1 MTKDENQ
8 QYVGSENLK
17 VTSNSNKLV
26 IVHYGTDGMKWGRRK
41 YQYEDGSLTPLGR
54 IHYGVGEAK
63 EKSKIKIREA
73 QAKAKAAA
81 KVEKAKAKAE
91 LEKIKAQAKAY
102 RAKKD
107 ADEETE
113 RQRIKAEKEAEEA
126 RTKAELK
133 AEKAHERE
141 ETRRVEA
148 EVNADERMQK
158 AGIEAA
164 ANQTKS
170 ENSKLTAL
178 KVVAGVAAAAGIGY
192 LLYKKLGK
200 SGDANSASKV
210 IEKSEETGKKFVD
223 NVKNKP
229 AAEIIE
235 KGNKAAKETAKK
247 STDMTDAINKLS
259 NAAKQEAS
267 SERVRRAKEKVA
279 RDELNKVKEKYF
291 AANERHKNT
300 YTRILKSKA
309 KTAFNTAR
317 KQGWNQQW
325 FFGHSDK
332 GVVLIHSAGDDVC
345 HWGVLGM
352 KWGVRR
358 YQNPD
363 GTLTELGKK
372 RYEKLNKK
380 GNLYL
385 DKRGKSRYVNSDGSL
400 TEKGNKRYEKL
411 NKKANSYLEKLGK
424 NVVDKY
430 SKTPVNQFVSQ
441 TNNRHFARQHG
452 EIAIRAQ
459 QNFMNQVHTNNMIW
473 QQHYI
478 PHF

>member
-1 MTKDENQ
+1 MPKEEIQT
-8 QYVGSENLK
+8 YVGSENLK

-126 RTKAELK
+126 RVKAELK

-148 EVNADERMQK
+148 EVNADERMQE

-164 ANQTKS
+164 ANQTKT

-223 NVKNKP
+223 NIKNKP

-235 KGNKAAKETAKK
+235 KGNKAAKK

-259 NAAKQEAS
+259 NAAKKEAS
-267 SERVRRAKEKVA
+267 SERVRVAKEKVA
-279 RDELNKVKEKYF
+279 RDELNKIKEKYF

-309 KTAFNTAR
+309 KTAFNTAQ

-325 FFGHSDK
+325 FFGHS
-332 GVVLIHSAGDDVC
+332 
-345 HWGVLGM
+345 
-352 KWGVRR
+352 
-358 YQNPD
+358 
-363 GTLTELGKK
+363 E
-372 RYEKLNKK
+372 
-380 GNLYL
+380 
-385 DKRGKSRYVNSDGSL
+385 
-400 TEKGNKRYEKL
+400 
-411 NKKANSYLEKLGK
+411 
-424 NVVDKY
+424 
-430 SKTPVNQFVSQ
+430 
-441 TNNRHFARQHG
+441 
-452 EIAIRAQ
+452 
-459 QNFMNQVHTNNMIW
+459 
-473 QQHYI
+473 
-478 PHF
+478 